1 MAGSEEVNGVVGGY
15 AASPGGWRPRST
27 TLLLMLARW
36 LPPLP
41 QGSAAA
47 SISISRCKYCRF
59 SARPNHFLP
68 FSYIQHSRRK
78 PLSLKPVCTIW
89 SAYSGFGCAIPLVV
103 WGQESR
109 VHTFVIPVGLCRLK
123 SHTAD
128 LPFVDNTGSS
138 SLFIKDVGLS
148 CSLVPGFIW
157 VSQLFNHLGAWLLPL
172 RGNLFCCHV
181 LISYCLIFHSL
192 TGKVTRHQA
201 PFISA
206 LVGSSLSF
214 ISALVGSSLSLRSWN
229 CKISHSVSLRCLC
242 LVCVYLFV
250 SHCRCTIFSSCVAFV
265 FPDFSKSCKHLTSC
279 SHAGN
284 ISIKFLQYS
293 ECELRPFK
301 WRCIYL

>member
-1 MAGSEEVNGVVGGY
+1 MVWWAGMPPPLEGEAPE
-15 AASPGGWRPRST
+15 AAPPCSSCLPGDFLLYPRV
-27 TLLLMLARW
+27 LLLLPSASLGANIVGFQHVRITFFHFPISSILEGNPCPWSLSVLFGVLTQDLAVPFLW
-36 LPPLP
+36 LC
-41 QGSAAA
+41 G
-47 SISISRCKYCRF
+47 
-59 SARPNHFLP
+59 AR
-68 FSYIQHSRRK
+68 K
-78 PLSLKPVCTIW
+78 
-89 SAYSGFGCAIPLVV
+89 
-103 WGQESR
+103 SR
-109 VHTFVIPVGLCRLK
+109 VNTFVIPAGLCRLK

-138 SLFIKDVGLS
+138 SLFIKDIGLS

-172 RGNLFCCHV
+172 RGNLFCCHF

-192 TGKVTRHQA
+192 PGKVTRHQA
-201 PFISA
+201 P
-206 LVGSSLSF
+206 F

-301 WRCIYL
+301 WRSIYL